1 MKSHR
6 INIHE
11 PSHLSEHNSSVGFT
25 VELEGGWEKKGGDR
39 EAGWVRGLSWQLHG
53 EPIAQQVRLSFL
65 FL

>member
-1 MKSHR
+1 MKSHG

-25 VELEGGWEKKGGDR
+25 VELEGDGRRR
-39 EAGWVRGLSWQLHG
+39 EEMGRRMGEGLSWLLHG
-53 EPIAQQVRLSFL
+53 EPIAQQVHLSFL